1 MARKVKFPLKMADGA
16 EVRTLDELKEHFD
29 VESVVGYFSDG
40 RLLTWLQ
47 SRYYDE
53 EADKVAALDKEDPQ
67 IHKKLCAIFGV
78 ESEEEVD
85 PEEIAWRQERLN
97 TLKQYTADREIW
109 ERVDQVAFNQEDLGD
124 LLDEDATLIYLCA
137 NRFIIPLRATDKEYV
152 GIGKAIAVIRSKE
165 PVDFDKLNIK
175 FKGVRFD
182 DDYQKI
188 LDASSKIQNN
198 SNMAR
203 VTFIDVPSNIQ
214 INGNMARVTFRYS
227 SHSKGIVEFTNKASL
242 FRSDIKITVHDKTVD
257 AKNFVKVI
265 HLNLKDKDFVTITA
279 VGSDAVGAVFSLKE
293 CLQF

>member
-16 EVRTLDELKEHFD
+16 EVRTIDELKEHFD
-29 VESVVGYFSDG
+29 LEAIVGYFSDG

-53 EADKVAALDKEDPQ
+53 EADKVATLDKNDSQ

-85 PEEIAWRQERLN
+85 PEEIARRQERLN

-137 NRFIIPLRATDKEYV
+137 NRFTIPLRATGKEYV
-152 GIGKAIAVIRSKE
+152 GIGKAIAIIRSKE
-165 PVDFDKLNIK
+165 PVDFDNLNIK

-188 LDASSKIQNN
+188 IDASSNIQN
-198 SNMAR
+198 
-203 VTFIDVPSNIQ
+203 
-214 INGNMARVTFRYS
+214 NGNMARATFRYS
-227 SHSKGIVEFTNKASL
+227 SHSKGIVAFTNKASS
-242 FRSDIKITVHDKTVD
+242 FYSDIKITVHDKTVD
-257 AKNFVKVI
+257 ARNFVKVI
-265 HLNLKDKDFVTITA
+265 HLNVKDKDFVTITA
-279 VGSDAVGAVFSLKE
+279 VGSDSAKAVSRLKE